1 MSEEDL
7 AGLDEDDLLAEDRE
21 VEEREECVQDTLEL
35 ILDRVNAHLD
45 AAELQ
50 SKVVSYAVREAV
62 KDALAVIDMT
72 FVERE
77 SFSTR
82 SPATEPQSTI
92 GSWFPDEEPI
102 AGPIDTWARGTVKAR
117 RRQRNP
123 DQDTLRSSVSV
134 SAKLGGTVGAPRPPA
149 VRYGGASVMSKTV
162 GARLSSTVG
171 PQVAQQ
177 KSFIL
182 ARELPKPKRKPRLTG
197 EALEKEQRL
206 RDEIESRRAVQQM
219 QRLQLQKDQQELRQL
234 DKLQKSMRGRDY
246 GYDHNG
252 ELVVVQKLD
261 PDRMPAFAVGMKTKV
276 VERKETTEEAS
287 ARKVRSLSA
296 RRLNEVDYLAPEQ
309 SAQPSAMESMKMAKG
324 VTLHQGGGM
333 KSGPP
338 LTSARD
344 NMSRREYME
353 LIGANTSSTPSA
365 RSSANFGATPRRAA
379 PGQTVRDPNL
389 ALLSAKDW
397 GMNPPSAMKQVPY
410 EPPIRANPKAKT
422 PSTKRRTIV

>member
-1 MSEEDL
+1 MRMICSL
-7 AGLDEDDLLAEDRE
+7 KTARLRSAKSAFR
-21 VEEREECVQDTLEL
+21 TPSSL

-45 AAELQ
+45 AAALQ

-123 DQDTLRSSVSV
+123 DQDTLRSSVRV
-134 SAKLGGTVGAPRPPA
+134 SAKLRATVGAPRPPA
-149 VRYGGASVMSKTV
+149 ARYGGESVMRKTGV
-162 GARLSSTVG
+162 QFSSTVG
-171 PQVAQQ
+171 PQVAPQ
-177 KSFIL
+177 KSFIM

-234 DKLQKSMRGRDY
+234 DKLQKSSAAGITVM
-246 GYDHNG
+246 
-252 ELVVVQKLD
+252 
-261 PDRMPAFAVGMKTKV
+261 
-276 VERKETTEEAS
+276 TTMVS
-287 ARKVRSLSA
+287 
-296 RRLNEVDYLAPEQ
+296 
-309 SAQPSAMESMKMAKG
+309 
-324 VTLHQGGGM
+324 
-333 KSGPP
+333 
-338 LTSARD
+338 
-344 NMSRREYME
+344 
-353 LIGANTSSTPSA
+353 
-365 RSSANFGATPRRAA
+365 
-379 PGQTVRDPNL
+379 
-389 ALLSAKDW
+389 W
-397 GMNPPSAMKQVPY
+397 W
-410 EPPIRANPKAKT
+410 
-422 PSTKRRTIV
+422 